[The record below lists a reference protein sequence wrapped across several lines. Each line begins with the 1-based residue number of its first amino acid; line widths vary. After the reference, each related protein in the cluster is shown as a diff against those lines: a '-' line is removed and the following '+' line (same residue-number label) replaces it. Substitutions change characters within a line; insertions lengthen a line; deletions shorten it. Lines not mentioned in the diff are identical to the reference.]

1 MPGQRCPRRREQ
13 KGSLRDWSK
22 VRSEER
28 VRSEWR
34 REGGNKACWGR
45 SRTHCK
51 DSGSDS
57 EQRGNSRTFLFKG
70 MPLPVKCKRGHKGR
84 NRKEGDQLRVPG
96 LDFHPKHLG
105 HLHARSC
112 CFSPYAGAGRRRW
125 AESIR
130 PNAQEQCLQNS
141 LGLPTSYYYYYS
153 LMQYNKKKNKQPF
166 EGELTK
172 GKSVWTEGAELGAR
186 ALPSLAEQSQGR
198 QGYRLR

>member
-57 EQRGNSRTFLFKG
+57 EQRGNSLTFLFKG
-70 MPLPVKCKRGHKGR
+70 MPLPVKCKRGHKVR

-125 AESIR
+125 AEYPTQCTGAVSPKQSGA
-130 PNAQEQCLQNS
+130 PN
-141 LGLPTSYYYYYS
+141 
-153 LMQYNKKKNKQPF
+153 
-166 EGELTK
+166 
-172 GKSVWTEGAELGAR
+172 
-186 ALPSLAEQSQGR
+186 
-198 QGYRLR
+198 